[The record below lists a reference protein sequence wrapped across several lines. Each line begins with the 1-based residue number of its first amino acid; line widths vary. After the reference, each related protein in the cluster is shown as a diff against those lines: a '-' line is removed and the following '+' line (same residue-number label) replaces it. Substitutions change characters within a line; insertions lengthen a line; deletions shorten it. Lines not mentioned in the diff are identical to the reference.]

1 MAGRVSL
8 NLDSGASTTANGGG
22 GPSPQSADQGWTG
35 STPLRVRYCECDP
48 MGVAHHAA
56 YAPWL
61 EIARTELLRARGMTY
76 AALESAG
83 SFLVITKLAINYRR
97 PVKYDDV
104 VEIRVRVVQ
113 NTSRVKLEHEYE
125 VVLLEAGDAHAG
137 NGNINHAHTRHTGDV
152 LATAATTLACVDRS
166 GRVCA
171 LQDWLK

>member
-1 MAGRVSL
+1 
-8 NLDSGASTTANGGG
+8 
-22 GPSPQSADQGWTG
+22 
-35 STPLRVRYCECDP
+35 

-83 SFLVITKLAINYRR
+83 TFLVITKLIVNYRR

-104 VEIRVRVVQ
+104 IEIRVRVVQ
-113 NTSRVKLEHEYE
+113 NTSRVKLEHEYD
-125 VVLLEAGDAHAG
+125 VVLIEAGDAHAG
-137 NGNINHAHTRHTGDV
+137 AGNINHAHTRHTGEI
-152 LATAATTLACVDRS
+152 LATASTTLACVDRS

-171 LQDWLK
+171 IAEALRAPHFTPQ